1 MKHFSMRLLAVK
13 RAPTRWPY
21 ACLRSGLT
29 LVFSGI
35 MRAGNI
41 RPQHPPNDGENQ
53 PNEYENER

>member
-1 MKHFSMRLLAVK
+1 MRLLAVK